1 MNYNDHMANF
11 WKIYTPSEKVEG
23 RNAQDAQNPE
33 WEESEDAELEKLARR
48 ATASARQSFHH
59 INAAKA
65 DACKKQLLQEM
76 RDAR

>member
-1 MNYNDHMANF
+1 MANF
-11 WKIYTPSEKVEG
+11 WKIYTPSEKVED
-23 RNAQDAQNPE
+23 RNAQDAQDPE

-48 ATASARQSFHH
+48 ATASARQSIHH